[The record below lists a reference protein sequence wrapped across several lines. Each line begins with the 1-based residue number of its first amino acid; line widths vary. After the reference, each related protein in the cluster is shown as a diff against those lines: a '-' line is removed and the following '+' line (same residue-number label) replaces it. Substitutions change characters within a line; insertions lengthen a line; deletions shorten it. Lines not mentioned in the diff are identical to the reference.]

1 MPETETAVVQ
11 LSEDGVVIV
20 RIRDGARQ
28 SLADARRNLAA
39 ALFEATGRRRPLLI
53 DIKRAQP
60 LDADARHYYSGQKLV
75 DNFSAIALLV
85 DNSPFGNMMGNI
97 YLRVARLGIPTQLFT
112 DQSRALAW
120 LTKYRL

>member
-39 ALFEATGRRRPLLI
+39 ALYEATGRRRPLLI
-53 DIKRAQP
+53 DIRTAQP
-60 LDADARHYYSGQKLV
+60 LDAEVRHYYSGQELV

>member
-53 DIKRAQP
+53 DIRAAQP

-120 LTKYRL
+120 LIKYRL

>member
-28 SLADARRNLAA
+28 SLADAKRNLAA

-53 DIKRAQP
+53 DIRTAQP

-112 DQSRALAW
+112 EQSRALAW
-120 LTKYRL
+120 LIRYRL

>member
-28 SLADARRNLAA
+28 SLADATKNLAA

-53 DIKRAQP
+53 DIRTAQP
-60 LDADARHYYSGQKLV
+60 LDADARHYYSGQQLV

-120 LTKYRL
+120 LIKYRL

>member
-53 DIKRAQP
+53 DIRTAQP
-60 LDADARHYYSGQKLV
+60 LDADVRHYYSGQKLV

-120 LTKYRL
+120 LIKHRL

>member
-28 SLADARRNLAA
+28 SHADARNNLAA

-53 DIKRAQP
+53 DIRTAQP
-60 LDADARHYYSGQKLV
+60 LDADARHYYSGQQLV

-85 DNSPFGNMMGNI
+85 DNSPFGSMMGNI
-97 YLRVARLGIPTQLFT
+97 YLRVARLGVPTQLFT

-120 LTKYRL
+120 LIKYRP

>member
-28 SLADARRNLAA
+28 SLADARTNLAA

-53 DIKRAQP
+53 DIRAAQP

-120 LTKYRL
+120 LIKYRL

>member
-53 DIKRAQP
+53 DIRTAQP
-60 LDADARHYYSGQKLV
+60 LDADVRHYYSGQELV